1 MKNFNMTRFG
11 RVLKLDFV
19 EGRKAM
25 MWGALCMLLLYLF
38 FFWFAHEIGIHSS
51 SFDYIQDADERLR
64 MRINNIC
71 EAVGA
76 FSAMAMYIFFLITAS
91 TLYRAEQKKQQ
102 RIAWL
107 MLPATN
113 LEKFTSRWIY
123 MVVFSIVG
131 GLLPFFVADS
141 IHVGYLWMTDNPVM
155 SAGDDFFRIFPHT
168 RKFPGTNEYTG
179 DSPLSVTV
187 EYAVFIAIHAFFLLA
202 GVFFKKFHFI
212 AASAVLFLL
221 LVGWATI
228 YNALGFRDTAV
239 HTQSDINAKYIM
251 MIVIWLSLTAL
262 FTWLAYRLF
271 CRWQVVTQK
280 FANV

>member
-1 MKNFNMTRFG
+1 MKQFDMTRFG

-19 EGRKAM
+19 EGRKAI

-38 FFWFAHEIGIHSS
+38 FFWFAHNLGFHSTQ
-51 SFDYIQDADERLR
+51 FDYIPNPAEALR
-64 MRINNIC
+64 MRMHAIC
-71 EAVGA
+71 EGVGV
-76 FSAMAMYIFFLITAS
+76 FSAMAMFIFFLITAS

-123 MVVFSIVG
+123 MLVFSIVG

-155 SAGDDFFRIFPHT
+155 SAGEDFFKVFPHT
-168 RKFPGTNEYTG
+168 SEYTADNLIG
-179 DSPLSVTV
+179 LAIR
-187 EYAVFIAIHAFFLLA
+187 YICFISFHALFLLG

-212 AASAVLFLL
+212 ATAAVFVLL
-221 LVGWATI
+221 ITGWATL
-228 YNALGFRDTAV
+228 YNALGFHDTPIQARHDV
-239 HTQSDINAKYIM
+239 YLYYMVNMAF
-251 MIVIWLSLTAL
+251 WLGLLIL

-271 CRWQVVTQK
+271 CRWQVVTHK

>member
-1 MKNFNMTRFG
+1 MKQFDMTRFG

-25 MWGALCMLLLYLF
+25 MWGTLCMLLLYLF
-38 FFWFAHEIGIHSS
+38 FFWFAHEIGFHSS
-51 SFDYIQDADERLR
+51 QFDYINNPAEALRLR
-64 MRINNIC
+64 MNTIC

-123 MVVFSIVG
+123 MLVFSIVG
-131 GLLPFFVADS
+131 GLLPFFVADL
-141 IHVGYLWMTDNPVM
+141 IHTAYLWISGNPVM
-155 SAGDDFFRIFPHT
+155 STSDDFFNIFPHT
-168 RKFPGTNEYTG
+168 RTFPNSNEYTG
-179 DSPLSVTV
+179 DSLIRVV
-187 EYAVFIAIHAFFLLA
+187 MEYIAFIAIHAFFLFG

-212 AASAVLFLL
+212 ATAAVLALIV
-221 LVGWATI
+221 VGWAAA
-228 YNALGFRDTAV
+228 YNALGFRDTPIQ
-239 HTQSDINAKYIM
+239 TQSDVYLRLTIN
-251 MIVIWLSLTAL
+251 MIFWLGLLIL

-271 CRWQVVTQK
+271 CRWQVVTHK